1 VAAEAE
7 ARRWSLVGTYL
18 VLTLVVWGLFA
29 VDRGLWQDDVAILAV
44 VQTQTSASALGVFAP
59 IVAPTRR
66 LLGLPFALALATPQ
80 PVLALQ
86 LLYGATWLGV
96 GLAMYWLGRLLA
108 PGRRDVAYLAGAL
121 TLCATGDFLTDS
133 PVALGYDV
141 STLAFVAALCH
152 LLRWLRGGGGYWL
165 IGSAVLVTGALWT
178 MEAVLPSV
186 VLAPL
191 LLWAAREGAPSRRWA
206 IGTLVW
212 FALLAPFLA
221 TLIPFLVD
229 RHSYAATAFV
239 PLRLPE
245 RLQRT
250 AGLFANNFTPWR
262 WAFRPV
268 WFPRPEPVIPLGIR
282 VPASALG
289 TAVFLWG
296 ARHLPWATPTS
307 TRPKSAPRLLAGI
320 SLLMALASNATA
332 ASLQL
337 SDIFYRTQVVS
348 RVWTSLFLALASSEA
363 VGWLG
368 RRHRLVGLLL
378 PSTFV
383 VFGLAGGLERQD
395 FFLASWRQHR
405 VELAS
410 ILEEAP
416 WMQPDAW
423 LVLYTPPVAA
433 FLATEAP
440 YLARCWAVV
449 LYQDPSMAGR
459 LFLWS
464 RERKTGCRAEER
476 AFRCWEEPE
485 AACVAAGTCDG
496 LTLPYEKVVLMSYA
510 AAEGR
515 FRLQRQLPA
524 ELLGDRRRSGLGYAP
539 EAMIGRRPVGRF
551 PHRLLFEAPLLARYL
566 PAFRDQGGPHTL
578 SPPEP
583 R

>member
-1 VAAEAE
+1 M
-7 ARRWSLVGTYL
+7 
-18 VLTLVVWGLFA
+18 
-29 VDRGLWQDDVAILAV
+29 
-44 VQTQTSASALGVFAP
+44 
-59 IVAPTRR
+59 APTRR

-86 LLYGATWLGV
+86 LIYGATWMGV
-96 GLAMYWLGRLLA
+96 GLATYWLGRLLA
-108 PGRRDVAYLAGAL
+108 PGRPEVAYLAGAL

-141 STLAFVAALCH
+141 STLAFVTALCH

-165 IGSAVLVTGALWT
+165 IGSAALLTVALWT

-191 LLWAAREGAPSRRWA
+191 LLWAAQEGRSRRRWV

-212 FALLAPFLA
+212 FAALAPFVA
-221 TLIPFLVD
+221 TLVPFLFD
-229 RHSYAATAFV
+229 QHSYAATALV
-239 PLRLPE
+239 PLRFPQ

-250 AGLFANNFTPWR
+250 VRLFVNNFTPWQ

-282 VPASALG
+282 ALAVALG
-289 TAVFLWG
+289 TAVFLWS
-296 ARHLPWATPTS
+296 ARHLPWVAPTS
-307 TRPKSAPRLLAGI
+307 LRPKSAPRLLAGI
-320 SLLMALASNATA
+320 SLLMALASNAAA

-363 VGWLG
+363 LGGLG
-368 RRHRLVGLLL
+368 RRRRLVGLLL

-383 VFGLAGGLERQD
+383 VFGLGGGLERQD

-405 VELAS
+405 IELAS

-416 WMQPDAW
+416 WLQPDAW
-423 LVLYTPPVAA
+423 LVLHTSPVAA

-440 YLARCWAVV
+440 YLARSWGVV
-449 LYQDPSMAGR
+449 LYQDPLRAGR

-464 RERKTGCRAEER
+464 PERRTDCRAEER

-496 LTLPYEKVVLMSYA
+496 LILPYERVVLMSYV

-524 ELLGDRRRSGLGYAP
+524 ELLGDRPRSGVGYAP
-539 EAMIGRRPVGRF
+539 EAMIDHRPVGRF
-551 PHRLLFEAPLLARYL
+551 PHRLLFEAPVLARFL
-566 PAFRDQGGPHTL
+566 PGFQDRGGPSAI